1 MTPTNS
7 RPPITLLIA
16 EDNDSVRR
24 LVCTVLSEAGFQMLQ
39 ARDGLEALNVAELYA
54 GRISLLLSD
63 VRMPRLGGVELA
75 EKIQAKWPRVIVILM
90 SANATDLVITNP
102 GWRFVQKPFLP
113 TELVKIVREMLEG
126 PQTAASAEEQGPL

>member
-24 LVCTVLSEAGFQMLQ
+24 LVCTVLSEAGFDMLQ
-39 ARDGLEALNVAELYA
+39 ARDGLEALNVAELHA

-63 VRMPRLGGVELA
+63 VRMRRLGGVELA
-75 EKIQAKWPRVIVILM
+75 EKIQAKWPGVIVILM
-90 SANATDLVITNP
+90 SANATDLVIANP